1 MHQHFCRLILLAY
14 LQYGQSWMPIVAVPH
29 RHSIVIG
36 GDNRPSKRIGQKQAR
51 GGFGVPREKDEVSPS
66 S

>member
-1 MHQHFCRLILLAY
+1 
-14 LQYGQSWMPIVAVPH
+14 MPIVAVPH